1 MKFLTNTIKRLTL
14 WLVQGIVGLCVLA
27 MLVVFVAD
35 YTAGCGQTYTDS
47 TGTVHAVAKNSECIF
62 IKHHGKE

>member
-1 MKFLTNTIKRLTL
+1 MKDILKRIAMFLF
-14 WLVQGIVGLCVLA
+14 QSIVGLCLLT
-27 MLVVFVAD
+27 MLVVFVFD

-47 TGTVHAVAKNSECIF
+47 TGAVHAVAKNSECIF

>member
-1 MKFLTNTIKRLTL
+1 MKDIIKRIAMFLF
-14 WLVQGIVGLCVLA
+14 QSIVGLCLLT
-27 MLVVFVAD
+27 MLVVFVFD

-62 IKHHGKE
+62 IKLHGKE

>member
-1 MKFLTNTIKRLTL
+1 MKQIIKRIAMFLFQSIL
-14 WLVQGIVGLCVLA
+14 GLCLFA

-47 TGTVHAVAKNSECIF
+47 TGVVHPIAKNSECIF
-62 IKHHGKE
+62 IKLHGKE